1 LACWVSSMMTW
12 REVLARHKTLR
23 GIGPRSLLV
32 DRGESGYKN
41 CFLPDGSILY
51 PGEGLSGNQQPT
63 GGNRIL
69 LLALAAQTPL
79 RVYLRERTNCWRD
92 CGWFLV
98 ASVEYRWEESERR
111 YVYWFR
117 LVPLKA
123 AT

>member
-1 LACWVSSMMTW
+1 MKTW
-12 REVLARHKTLR
+12 KEVLAQHKTLR
-23 GIGPRSLLV
+23 GIGQNSLLV

-41 CFLPDGSILY
+41 RFLPDGSILY
-51 PGEGLSGNQQPT
+51 PGEGLWGHQQPT

-69 LLALAAQTPL
+69 LEALASQTPM
-79 RVYLRERTNCWRD
+79 RVYQREKANQWHDRGLFR
-92 CGWFLV
+92 V
-98 ASVEYRWEESERR
+98 ESVEYRLEEAERR

>member
-1 LACWVSSMMTW
+1 MMTW
-12 REVLARHKTLR
+12 KEVLAKHKTLR
-23 GIGPRSLLV
+23 GIGPHSLLV

-41 CFLPDGSILY
+41 RFLPDGSILY

-63 GGNRIL
+63 RGNRIL
-69 LLALAAQTPL
+69 LLALAAHTPL
-79 RVYLRERTNCWRD
+79 RVYRRERTNCWRD

-98 ASVEYRWEESERR
+98 ESVEYRWEESEGR